1 MKEDD
6 TSVHFNN
13 ANVTATDSISR
24 RRSFDKATLPAAHPA
39 RVFPLAR
46 KPSFSSADSERS
58 FSRPGLQVHSH
69 GRSVRCHDRTR
80 RSEQSS
86 FCIYVAAP
94 IHTYTRHRVH
104 MYSKRSRPSRLVV
117 AQTLMTSLS
126 LIRIPIV
133 AAAVS
138 TGTPLH
144 LLQLLFPSSAV
155 LRAEKKKQIP
165 VEKRGRRSPPSLATR
180 LCPDFSFPPVRCGDF
195 EFPLQTRYTTR
206 DSALSYE
213 FLHAVRSTSN
223 RSRLRSSTG
232 RDGAFERI
240 EHDDLQLISS
250 SHSFKKKHRCRDTLT
265 QLPLIDELPR
275 FRVFTLFRRFKGVY
289 ARANTHTRLE

>member
-6 TSVHFNN
+6 TSMHFNN

-155 LRAEKKKQIP
+155 LR
-165 VEKRGRRSPPSLATR
+165 VEK
-180 LCPDFSFPPVRCGDF
+180 
-195 EFPLQTRYTTR
+195 
-206 DSALSYE
+206 
-213 FLHAVRSTSN
+213 
-223 RSRLRSSTG
+223 
-232 RDGAFERI
+232 
-240 EHDDLQLISS
+240 
-250 SHSFKKKHRCRDTLT
+250 
-265 QLPLIDELPR
+265 
-275 FRVFTLFRRFKGVY
+275 
-289 ARANTHTRLE
+289 

>member
-180 LCPDFSFPPVRCGDF
+180 LCPDFSFPLVRCG
-195 EFPLQTRYTTR
+195 
-206 DSALSYE
+206 A
-213 FLHAVRSTSN
+213 ATSN
-223 RSRLRSSTG
+223 CPPSDAIYDSRFCVIVRIFACSSKHVESFATTFFNGARRCVRTDRTRRSAINFFV
-232 RDGAFERI
+232 AF
-240 EHDDLQLISS
+240 
-250 SHSFKKKHRCRDTLT
+250 
-265 QLPLIDELPR
+265 
-275 FRVFTLFRRFKGVY
+275 G
-289 ARANTHTRLE
+289 